1 MWKQDRVLVESVA
14 YPCPGCRKYLP
25 VIYFIT
31 AAQQRRFSSPGV
43 EPAFVRPTLI
53 LQYDDMEF
61 VRPTIILQE
70 YRLYL

>member
-1 MWKQDRVLVESVA
+1 MSWVLK
-14 YPCPGCRKYLP
+14 RFTP

-53 LQYDDMEF
+53 LQYDDIEF
-61 VRPTIILQE
+61 VKPTIILQE

>member
-1 MWKQDRVLVESVA
+1 MEAGQSVGGISGPSMSRVSE
-14 YPCPGCRKYLP
+14 RFTP

-31 AAQQRRFSSPGV
+31 AAQQRRFSSPEV

-53 LQYDDMEF
+53 FQYDDMEF

-70 YRLYL
+70 YTLYL